1 MTVTVTVAR
10 QIASQIAGAP
20 EPLIDKAPFP
30 AGVPVNTPPSVE
42 LEAPADRLLDPPV
55 EVQ

>member
-1 MTVTVTVAR
+1 MTVTVTVNVAR
-10 QIASQIAGAP
+10 QIAGAP
-20 EPLIDKAPFP
+20 EPLIDKAPSP